1 MDKTIYILHR
11 NTSLADTMA
20 WTLQLGTDLKAV
32 CLADPQ
38 QLKTAARLP
47 DLVLT
52 EPEFFEKISEYK
64 NRMSFPVLLISADP
78 EKDKVIEALYAGAD
92 DVADPGRGPEELIE
106 KTNLLLHHK
115 TDEKNLLIKKLIQQ
129 IKSPEKTGVDETE
142 YALTAKEKEVL
153 RLMKEA
159 HHLKEIAQL
168 THSSYETVRTH
179 VKHIYKKLGVMSA
192 SEAVIKAMKMEL

>member
-1 MDKTIYILHR
+1 MKKTIYILHR
-11 NTSLADTMA
+11 KTSLAETLA

-32 CLADPQ
+32 CLRDPE
-38 QLKTAARLP
+38 QLKTAVESP

-52 EPEFFEKISEYK
+52 EPEFFEKIAEHA
-64 NRMSFPVLLISADP
+64 NGMSFPVLLISFNP
-78 EKDKVIEALYAGAD
+78 EDDKVIEALYAGAD
-92 DVADPGRGPEELIE
+92 DVVDPGNGPEEVIE
-106 KTNLLLHHK
+106 KTNQLLHHK
-115 TDEKNLLIKKLIQQ
+115 TDEKNILIKKLIQQ
-129 IKSPEKTGVDETE
+129 IKKPGKTGRDETD
-142 YALTAKEKEVL
+142 YGLTVKEKQIL

-168 THSSYETVRTH
+168 TNSSYETVRTH